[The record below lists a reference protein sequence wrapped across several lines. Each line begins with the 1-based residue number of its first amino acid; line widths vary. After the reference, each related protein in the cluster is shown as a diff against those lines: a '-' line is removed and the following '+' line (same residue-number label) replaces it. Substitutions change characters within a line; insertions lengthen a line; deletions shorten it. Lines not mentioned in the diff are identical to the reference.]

1 MGQYVDGARALSV
14 QQWSLSLINKLT
26 DAPHLDP
33 AVKLP
38 IGTILLLAVTIIGLV
53 LATTRL
59 RSLTLSSAE

>member
-1 MGQYVDGARALSV
+1 
-14 QQWSLSLINKLT
+14 
-26 DAPHLDP
+26 LDP

-38 IGTILLLAVTIIGLV
+38 IGAFLLVAVTIIGLV